1 MLKSLMFFTLIFLL
15 NSISYSQNYKKTK
28 NVISFSLIDP
38 FLKPNAYSLAYEHT
52 LDKGYSP
59 NVSQLSYKVIGS
71 ILKDSDKRVIDTFL
85 GNEIYDLN
93 AVDFSGFRFFTEFRY
108 FFQWNAPEGYYFAL
122 FGGFSNENEVYTDRR
137 ENSFEGYELS
147 STMLTRGLGFGV
159 QYKLSSLL
167 SLDIL
172 GGYNVS
178 NVNQTRIMTET
189 NEELKLN
196 PFTKDGLRVSA
207 SIGIM
212 F

>member
-1 MLKSLMFFTLIFLL
+1 
-15 NSISYSQNYKKTK
+15 
-28 NVISFSLIDP
+28 
-38 FLKPNAYSLAYEHT
+38 
-52 LDKGYSP
+52 
-59 NVSQLSYKVIGS
+59 
-71 ILKDSDKRVIDTFL
+71 
-85 GNEIYDLN
+85 
-93 AVDFSGFRFFTEFRY
+93 
-108 FFQWNAPEGYYFAL
+108 
-122 FGGFSNENEVYTDRR
+122 
-137 ENSFEGYELS
+137 
-147 STMLTRGLGFGV
+147 MLTRGLGFGV